1 MNVDRCVEDAT
12 LVRRARTGDVTAFT
26 ELVSAYRG
34 YAHSVA
40 HSYCGS
46 YEDAGDIAQEAF
58 VTAYTKLDQ
67 LREPESFGAWF
78 MSIVRSRAL
87 SWLHQRRRRRDIAP
101 FQPYDE
107 HPNCFADAALNVHR
121 LDQRNDDLWDAVHE
135 LPEMYREVLLLHYW
149 KNYSYNEIS
158 DLLDLPCT
166 TVKGRLQQSRRRLRE
181 RIAGP
186 ATRYESEFYP
196 LGRRVHDYDL
206 HEPTGRIAFTW
217 VTGDDQ
223 VGLTVSELDTGDVV
237 REVDKLVA
245 PHYVRFSPDGETIAF
260 AAEGDRGRV
269 AVWTCRLD
277 DGRLDR
283 LIDEPDEVAN
293 FPVWRPDGNAL
304 AYFRSRRQ
312 SDGVVRGLLEGD
324 FGLYEF
330 ELATGRSTP
339 ISDADHKPMHRFYVA
354 AKWTGDGNR
363 VAYQSLIHE
372 YRDYRTSVMMAD
384 RKDDGTWRVRGIPA
398 EAGEEMTLS
407 HTAWS
412 PDGECIAVITGP
424 RYYMG
429 PRTVRVLDA
438 TSLVQLWAY
447 TDERLTD
454 VGFERDGRHLWCS
467 TEREFLRFAYPG
479 GAIVDRLP
487 LMGLGRYH
495 QRELEPNVVPSAD
508 GNALWFLAADA
519 RARKWQFGDNCDTVD
534 LPASELD
541 DLGPVPHRIDD
552 EAFAARD
559 GQAIPVHRYVPP
571 SPRDLAVCVV
581 GSVTPKW
588 IVARL
593 LRGNYEVVSVRPRRQ
608 LPGFSWDNWADDAG
622 VIDALDAIDAAV
634 DWKMRHGSGRK
645 MAVLGHRFGGFLAFR
660 AMREP
665 DSPFACGVT
674 LNALT
679 DIEGAGDGWLV
690 RLDPAERDEKIRER
704 CPIEHAGE
712 IRSPLLM
719 IHGTRDTARSADLA
733 TIAERV
739 RGSGHR
745 CDLLLYNDT
754 HLLLKHRDEA
764 VGAMVGFL
772 RDHK

>member
-1 MNVDRCVEDAT
+1 MNVDRYAEDAT
-12 LVRRARTGDVTAFT
+12 LVRRARTGDVAAFA
-26 ELVSAYRG
+26 ELVAAYRG

-67 LREPESFGAWF
+67 LRESESFGAWF

-121 LDQRNDDLWDAVHE
+121 LDQRNDDLWDAIHE

-196 LGRRVHDYDL
+196 LGRRIHDYDL

-237 REVDKLVA
+237 REIGQPVT

-269 AVWTCRLD
+269 AVWTCRLS
-277 DGRLDR
+277 DGQLDR

-293 FPVWRPDGNAL
+293 FPVWRPDGGAI
-304 AYFRSRRQ
+304 AYFRSRP
-312 SDGVVRGLLEGD
+312 DPEGVVREMLERD
-324 FGLYEF
+324 LGLYELD
-330 ELATGRSTP
+330 LATGESIP
-339 ISDADHKPMHRFYVA
+339 ISDATFKPMHRICIA
-354 AKWTGDGNR
+354 AKWTSDGNR
-363 VAYQSLIHE
+363 VAYQSVILE
-372 YRDYRTSVMMAD
+372 YRDYITRVGVAE
-384 RKDDGTWRVRGIPA
+384 RGGDGSWRVRGIPA

-412 PDGECIAVITGP
+412 PDGDSIAVITGP

-429 PRTVRVLDA
+429 PRTLRVWDA
-438 TSLVQLWAY
+438 ASLVQLWSYA
-447 TDERLTD
+447 DECLTD

-479 GAIVDRLP
+479 GSIVDRLP
-487 LMGLGRYH
+487 LMGLGKYYH
-495 QRELEPNVVPSAD
+495 RELEPNVTPSAD
-508 GNALWFLAADA
+508 GSAIWFLAADA
-519 RARKWQFGDNCDTVD
+519 RVRKWQFGDSCEPVD
-534 LPASELD
+534 LPASEMD
-541 DLGPVPHRIDD
+541 DLGPVPHRVD
-552 EAFAARD
+552 EDTFIARD
-559 GQAIPVHRYVPP
+559 GLEIPVCH
-571 SPRDLAVCVV
+571 
-581 GSVTPKW
+581 
-588 IVARL
+588 
-593 LRGNYEVVSVRPRRQ
+593 
-608 LPGFSWDNWADDAG
+608 
-622 VIDALDAIDAAV
+622 
-634 DWKMRHGSGRK
+634 
-645 MAVLGHRFGGFLAFR
+645 
-660 AMREP
+660 
-665 DSPFACGVT
+665 
-674 LNALT
+674 
-679 DIEGAGDGWLV
+679 
-690 RLDPAERDEKIRER
+690 
-704 CPIEHAGE
+704 
-712 IRSPLLM
+712 
-719 IHGTRDTARSADLA
+719 
-733 TIAERV
+733 
-739 RGSGHR
+739 
-745 CDLLLYNDT
+745 
-754 HLLLKHRDEA
+754 
-764 VGAMVGFL
+764 
-772 RDHK
+772 